1 MISKSLRN
9 VLNKN
14 IALNQKTLIATPKR
28 NMGGAKP
35 PPNISSSVTDF
46 DLVVVGK
53 YFLIINMLLLMYL
66 SVILL
71 GGANATALTKF
82 IQTDTQKYQMALV
95 SNQGKYVLP

>member
-46 DLVVVGK
+46 DLVVVG
-53 YFLIINMLLLMYL
+53 
-66 SVILL
+66 
-71 GGANATALTKF
+71 GANATALTKF

>member
-53 YFLIINMLLLMYL
+53 YF
-66 SVILL
+66 
-71 GGANATALTKF
+71 
-82 IQTDTQKYQMALV
+82 
-95 SNQGKYVLP
+95 

>member
-1 MISKSLRN
+1 
-9 VLNKN
+9 
-14 IALNQKTLIATPKR
+14 
-28 NMGGAKP
+28 
-35 PPNISSSVTDF
+35 
-46 DLVVVGK
+46 
-53 YFLIINMLLLMYL
+53 MLLLMYL